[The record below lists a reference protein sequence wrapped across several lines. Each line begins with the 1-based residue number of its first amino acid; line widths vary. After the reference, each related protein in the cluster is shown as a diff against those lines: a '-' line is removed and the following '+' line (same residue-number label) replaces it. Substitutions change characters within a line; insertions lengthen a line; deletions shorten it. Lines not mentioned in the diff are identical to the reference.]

1 MKIGESDWI
10 NLKGLY
16 PVGSEVSGR
25 VDRVMPFGLF
35 VSVEGVPD
43 GVFEVD
49 RISIGASG
57 CPSPGDH
64 VRVVVVQQSD
74 HNQELKSVIESFSS
88 SL

>member
-1 MKIGESDWI
+1 MDESDWI
-10 NLKGLY
+10 DLKGLH
-16 PVGSEVSGR
+16 PVGSEIAGK

-49 RISIGASG
+49 GISIGASG
-57 CPSPGDH
+57 WPRPGDY
-64 VRVVVVQQSD
+64 VRVVVVEQSD